1 MSYFIYAYKIIL
13 QRLIL
18 WSLKSKRPILDS
30 ALWEVKEFGSDGTV
44 RVQQTQAQNL
54 CLSGLTP
61 C

>member
-30 ALWEVKEFGSDGTV
+30 ALWEVKEFGSDRTV
-44 RVQQTQAQNL
+44 RLQQTQAQNL